1 MIDTGILTYRQKGK
15 TMLKPHED
23 FLEVAIENDFTSI
36 YLLMPV
42 MVLYD
47 VFPIPIN

>member
-1 MIDTGILTYRQKGK
+1 MSDTGISTYRQKGK
-15 TMLKPHED
+15 TMLKPHEE
-23 FLEVAIENDFTSI
+23 FLEVIENDFMGI